1 MTVDSPPLPPGVP
14 ASPRRSPRALLRS
27 AGRVIGDA
35 ASLWN
40 DHDAG
45 RIAAALAFY
54 TLFSL
59 APILVIATAIAGA
72 VWGREAVQG
81 ELVAE
86 LAQIVGRD
94 GGRLLEQMIAN
105 AYVSSRTGWAA
116 GVGVLVVLVGASA
129 VFAELR
135 LAFEQLWGRQPDGPP
150 RFSRV
155 VLALLAARL
164 RGLAVVVGIGFVL
177 LASLV
182 LSSVLVAVGQPLRDA
197 LLQAGGLGLLVSWL
211 PFVFSLAVTATM
223 IGLLLRV
230 LVPVR
235 VPRARLIGSAVF
247 GAVVFELAKAA
258 VSLYLG
264 HSAVTS
270 VFGAAGSLAV
280 LLVWLY
286 AAAGVVLLSA
296 VALRALT
303 PPAAVLSAAVPSGAA

>member
-1 MTVDSPPLPPGVP
+1 MV
-14 ASPRRSPRALLRS
+14 
-27 AGRVIGDA
+27 GDA

-72 VWGREAVQG
+72 RVGTREAVQG

-116 GVGVLVVLVGASA
+116 GVGVVVVLGRRQCGLRRIAAGLRAAVGSA
-129 VFAELR
+129 A
-135 LAFEQLWGRQPDGPP
+135 GR
-150 RFSRV
+150 
-155 VLALLAARL
+155 AARDSAAWCWPCS
-164 RGLAVVVGIGFVL
+164 RPGCEGSRWWWASGFVL

-182 LSSVLVAVGQPLRDA
+182 LSSVLVAIGQPLRDA
-197 LLQAGGLGLLVSWL
+197 LLQAGGLGVLVSWL

-235 VPRARLIGSAVF
+235 VPRGRLIGSAVF

-303 PPAAVLSAAVPSGAA
+303 PPAAVLSAAMPSGAA